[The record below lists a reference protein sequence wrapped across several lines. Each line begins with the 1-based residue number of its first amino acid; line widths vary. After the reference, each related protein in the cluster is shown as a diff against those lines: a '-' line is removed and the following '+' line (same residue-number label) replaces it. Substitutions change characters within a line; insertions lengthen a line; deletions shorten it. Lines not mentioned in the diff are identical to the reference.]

1 MQTKENRY
9 IEYKEAYRKR
19 MAFFKEREGLTK
31 VLCIINKF
39 LTYTVFVLY
48 PLLLIW
54 LLLFKKELL
63 FAAVVVPLDSF
74 IILSVARYLINRRRP
89 YEYYETPSATAK
101 TTRGRSFPSR
111 HVFSAFVIAVTFLA
125 VGPQPAVGCALLLVG
140 VVLAAIRFLLGVHFI
155 SDVVA
160 GAVFGIF
167 AGAVGYLLLI

>member
-19 MAFFKEREGLTK
+19 MAFFKEREELTK

-54 LLLFKKELL
+54 LLMFKKELL

-89 YEYYETPSATAK
+89 YEYYGTPSAAAK

-125 VGPQPAVGCALLLVG
+125 VGPQPAVGYVLLLAG

-155 SDVVA
+155 SDVAA
-160 GAVFGIF
+160 GAVLGIL

>member
-9 IEYKEAYRKR
+9 IRHKEAYQKR
-19 MAFFKEREGLTK
+19 MAFFREHEGLTK
-31 VLCIINKF
+31 ALRVINKI

-74 IILSVARYLINRRRP
+74 IILSVARRLIDRSRP
-89 YEYYETPSATAK
+89 YEYYGTPAAAAK
-101 TTRGRSFPSR
+101 KTCGRSFPSR
-111 HVFSAFVIAVTFLA
+111 HVFSAFVIAMTFLA
-125 VGPQPAVGCALLLVG
+125 ASPKPAAGYALLLVG
-140 VVLAAIRFLLGVHFI
+140 VLLAAIRFLLGVHYI

-160 GAVFGIF
+160 GAAFGIL
-167 AGAVGYLLLI
+167 AGVAGYLLLI